1 MLPEPVSAYHQMKN
15 KTLISLIPG
24 LLISIPALWLAFRN
38 VPLDDLLSYMASIH
52 WLWVIPSVIII
63 FISFSLRTLRW
74 QMIVG
79 SVCPLSFWAAFHP
92 LMIGFML
99 NCILPGRVGELARP
113 LILNRNTQVPLSTGL
128 ATVAAERIFDLLLL
142 LSFLLIVMAHVEIG
156 TDTEIIFNDIHLN
169 RETLDMIESGMLKL
183 AVLLI
188 AGIICVTADKS
199 RKLIQR
205 GIMTVPSLLFF
216 LSASAK
222 QKLTEK
228 IFVPISCLTDSFA
241 SGFMLLRSW
250 KKMTLCT
257 VLSAMIWILS
267 AFSYYVFSM
276 GCPGIDLS
284 FPEMFAVMILICF
297 FIALPSVPGF
307 WGVWEA
313 GGVFAMSLFGLSG
326 PDAAGF
332 TLANHAIQVF
342 PVIGIGL
349 VSAMITGVRI
359 SRISDAKAP

>member
-1 MLPEPVSAYHQMKN
+1 MKN
-15 KTLISLIPG
+15 RNLISLIPG

-38 VPLDDLLSYMASIH
+38 VPLADLLSYMGSIQ
-52 WLWVIPSVIII
+52 WIWVIPAVILI
-63 FISFSLRTLRW
+63 FVSFSLRSLRW
-74 QMIVG
+74 QMIVA
-79 SVCPLSFWAAFHP
+79 SVTPLSFWAAFHP

-113 LILNRNTQVPLSTGL
+113 LILNRNTQIPLSAGL

-142 LSFLLIVMAHVEIG
+142 LFFLLIVLAHVEIG
-156 TDTEIIFNDIHLN
+156 ADTEIHFNNILLN
-169 RETLDMIESGMLKL
+169 RETLDRIESGMLKL

-228 IFVPISCLTDSFA
+228 IFVPISCLADSFA

-250 KKMTLCT
+250 KKMGACI
-257 VLSAMIWILS
+257 VLSALIWILS
-267 AFSYYVFSM
+267 AFSYYVFSL
-276 GCPGIDLS
+276 GCPGITLS

-307 WGVWEA
+307 WGIWEA
-313 GGVFAMSLFGLSG
+313 GGIFAMSLFGISG

-332 TLANHAIQVF
+332 TLANHAIQIF
-342 PVIGIGL
+342 PVILIGL
-349 VSAMITGVRI
+349 LSAMLTGFRF
-359 SRISDAKAP
+359 SRISDTKAP

>member
-1 MLPEPVSAYHQMKN
+1 MKN

-38 VPLDDLLSYMASIH
+38 VPLGDLLSYMKSIH
-52 WLWVIPSVIII
+52 WVWVIPSVLII
-63 FISFSLRTLRW
+63 FVSFSLRSLRW
-74 QMIVG
+74 QMIVA
-79 SVCPLSFWAAFHP
+79 SVRPLSFRDAFHP

-99 NCILPGRVGELARP
+99 NCILPGRMGELARP
-113 LILNRNTQVPLSTGL
+113 LILNRNTGVPLSAGL

-142 LSFLLIVMAHVEIG
+142 LFFLLIVLSHVEIG
-156 TDTEIIFNDIHLN
+156 ADTEIHFNNIRLN
-169 RETLDMIESGMLKL
+169 RETLGMIESGMLKL
-183 AVLLI
+183 SVVLI

-205 GIMTVPSLLFF
+205 GIMTMPSLLFF
-216 LSASAK
+216 LSDGAK

-228 IFVPISCLTDSFA
+228 ICIPLSCLTDSFA

-250 KKMTLCT
+250 KKMGACI
-257 VLSAMIWILS
+257 VLSALIWILS
-267 AFSYYVFSM
+267 AFSYYVFSL
-276 GCPGIDLS
+276 GCPGITLS

-313 GGVFAMSLFGLSG
+313 GGIFAMSLFGISG

-342 PVIGIGL
+342 PVILIGL

-359 SRISDAKAP
+359 FRISDAGAP

>member
-1 MLPEPVSAYHQMKN
+1 MKN

-38 VPLDDLLSYMASIH
+38 VPLDDLLSYMGSIR
-52 WLWVIPSVIII
+52 WFWVLPSVLII

-74 QMIVG
+74 QMIVA
-79 SVCPLSFWAAFHP
+79 SVSPLSFWYSFHP

-113 LILNRNTQVPLSTGL
+113 VILNRNTGIPLASGL

-142 LSFLLIVMAHVEIG
+142 LVFLLIVMAHVEIAP
-156 TDTEIIFNDIHLN
+156 DTEISFNNIHLN
-169 RETLDMIESGMLKL
+169 RETLAMIESGMLKL
-183 AVLLI
+183 TVLLI
-188 AGIICVTADKS
+188 GGIISVTADKS
-199 RKLIQR
+199 RKLIQKCV
-205 GIMTVPSLLFF
+205 MTIPSLLFF

-222 QKLTEK
+222 QKITEK
-228 IFVPISCLTDSFA
+228 IFVPLSCLTESFA

-250 KKMTLCT
+250 KKMGVCI
-257 VLSAMIWILS
+257 VLSALIWILS
-267 AFSYYVFSM
+267 AFSYYVFSL

-313 GGVFAMSLFGLSG
+313 GGVFALSLFGISG

-332 TLANHAIQVF
+332 TLANHAIQIF
-342 PVIGIGL
+342 PVILIGL
-349 VSAMITGVRI
+349 ISAMISGVRI
-359 SRISDAKAP
+359 FRIS

>member
-1 MLPEPVSAYHQMKN
+1 MRN

-38 VPLDDLLSYMASIH
+38 VPLADLLSYMGDIH
-52 WLWVIPSVIII
+52 WFWVLPSV
-63 FISFSLRTLRW
+63 FIVFVSFSLRSLRW
-74 QMIVG
+74 QMIVA
-79 SVCPLSFWAAFHP
+79 SVHPLSFWAAFHP

-113 LILNRNTQVPLSTGL
+113 LILNRNTGIPLSSGL

-142 LSFLLIVMAHVEIG
+142 LAFLLIVMAHVEIAP
-156 TDTEIIFNDIHLN
+156 DTEIHFKNMHLN
-169 RETLDMIESGMLKL
+169 RETLSMIESGMLKL
-183 AVLLI
+183 TVVLI

-199 RKLIQR
+199 RKFIQR
-205 GIMTVPSLLFF
+205 CIMRAPSLLFF

-228 IFVPISCLTDSFA
+228 ICVPISCLAESFA

-250 KKMTLCT
+250 KKMGICI
-257 VLSAMIWILS
+257 VLSALIWILS
-267 AFSYYVFSM
+267 AFSYYVFSL

-284 FPEMFAVMILICF
+284 FAEMFAVMILICF

-313 GGVFAMSLFGLSG
+313 GGVFALSLFGIAG

-342 PVIGIGL
+342 PVIVIGL
-349 VSAMITGVRI
+349 ISAMIAGVRI
-359 SRISDAKAP
+359 FRISDAGAP